1 MPLDQW
7 QALAGLHSGEA
18 QNNLT
23 VSFLPIGAA
32 VSPVVPRDGGGRG
45 RSRGGREGG
54 RGPGKEMKAEVS
66 AKLNK

>member
-18 QNNLT
+18 HNNLT

-32 VSPVVPRDGGGRG
+32 VSPVVHRG
-45 RSRGGREGG
+45 RAEGRVSWRWVGWGE
-54 RGPGKEMKAEVS
+54 EMEAEV
-66 AKLNK
+66 

>member
-32 VSPVVPRDGGGRG
+32 VSPVVPGDGVAGGGV
-45 RSRGGREGG
+45 RE
-54 RGPGKEMKAEVS
+54 EW
-66 AKLNK
+66 KLVYRKQYK

>member
-32 VSPVVPRDGGGRG
+32 VPPVVPGDRVAGGGGEEELER
-45 RSRGGREGG
+45 
-54 RGPGKEMKAEVS
+54 A
-66 AKLNK
+66 

>member
-32 VSPVVPRDGGGRG
+32 VSPVVPRDGGVGVVLG
-45 RSRGGREGG
+45 QEREGAG
-54 RGPGKEMKAEVS
+54 AGKE
-66 AKLNK
+66 

>member
-32 VSPVVPRDGGGRG
+32 VSPVVLRG
-45 RSRGGREGG
+45 EEVEQEGE
-54 RGPGKEMKAEVS
+54 K
-66 AKLNK
+66 

>member
-32 VSPVVPRDGGGRG
+32 VSPVVPGG
-45 RSRGGREGG
+45 
-54 RGPGKEMKAEVS
+54 
-66 AKLNK
+66 

>member
-18 QNNLT
+18 HNDIT

-32 VSPVVPRDGGGRG
+32 VLPVEHRGSLKGRASQSGGGVVM
-45 RSRGGREGG
+45 E
-54 RGPGKEMKAEVS
+54 ADV
-66 AKLNK
+66 

>member
-32 VSPVVPRDGGGRG
+32 VPPLAPGDRVAGMWVRGTQKGDEG
-45 RSRGGREGG
+45 RSL
-54 RGPGKEMKAEVS
+54 S
-66 AKLNK
+66 

>member
-32 VSPVVPRDGGGRG
+32 VSPLVPWD
-45 RSRGGREGG
+45 GGRERRGWEEDEGG
-54 RGPGKEMKAEVS
+54 S
-66 AKLNK
+66 LS

>member
-7 QALAGLHSGEA
+7 QALAGLCSGEA

-32 VSPVVPRDGGGRG
+32 VLPVVPWDGKG
-45 RSRGGREGG
+45 EEEEL
-54 RGPGKEMKAEVS
+54 GKA
-66 AKLNK
+66 

>member
-7 QALAGLHSGEA
+7 QALAGLCSGEA

-32 VSPVVPRDGGGRG
+32 VLPVVPGE
-45 RSRGGREGG
+45 GGRERKSWEEHEG
-54 RGPGKEMKAEVS
+54 RS
-66 AKLNK
+66 LS

>member
-18 QNNLT
+18 HNDIT

-32 VSPVVPRDGGGRG
+32 VLPVEHRG
-45 RSRGGREGG
+45 RAEGRASRGGGMGG
-54 RGPGKEMKAEVS
+54 RQKS
-66 AKLNK
+66 KLN

>member
-32 VSPVVPRDGGGRG
+32 VSPVVPRDEAGRRWGGAWEGEGELGR
-45 RSRGGREGG
+45 R
-54 RGPGKEMKAEVS
+54 
-66 AKLNK
+66 